1 MDLQLDGKVALVTG
15 GSKGIGKAVAVA
27 LAREGA
33 KLAIVGRDPSTL
45 RAAGSQIRALMNG
58 EVREYPADS
67 GADGAVQSAVKQ
79 VISDFGRIDILV
91 NCAAMPAGQGPAPKL
106 AEITDDN
113 FWSDVNIKVMGY
125 LRFIREVAPHMKA
138 QRYGRIIN
146 VSGLAAR
153 QTGSIIGS
161 IRNVSVAA
169 LTKNLAD
176 ELGPDGI
183 NVTCVHPGLT
193 RTEKTPAVMQ
203 RQAEAAG
210 VSVQQIESKAA
221 DATSI
226 RHLVTAEEVADVV
239 TFLASSR
246 SVAISGDAI
255 AVGGGR
261 PGAIYY

>member
-1 MDLQLDGKVALVTG
+1 MDLQLDGKVALITG

-33 KLAIVGRDPSTL
+33 NLALVGRDPLTL
-45 RAAGSQIRALMNG
+45 QSAASEIQTMFNG
-58 EVREYPADS
+58 EVGQYAADS
-67 GADGAVQSAVKQ
+67 GVDAAVQAAVQ
-79 VISDFGRIDILV
+79 QTLADFGRIDILV
-91 NCAAMPAGQGPAPKL
+91 NCAAMPAGQATPPKL
-106 AEITDDN
+106 AEITDTN
-113 FWSDVNIKVMGY
+113 FWADVNIKVMGY

-193 RTEKTPAVMQ
+193 RTEKTPAVFQ
-203 RQAEAAG
+203 RQADAAG
-210 VSVQQIESKAA
+210 VSIEQIEAKMAE
-221 DATSI
+221 ATSI
-226 RHLVTAEEVADVV
+226 RHLVTADEVADVV
-239 TFLASSR
+239 TFLASSK
-246 SVAISGDAI
+246 SIAISGDAI

>member
-15 GSKGIGKAVAVA
+15 GSKGIGKAVAMA
-27 LAREGA
+27 LAREGS
-33 KLAIVGRDPSTL
+33 KLALVGRDPLTL
-45 RAAGSQIRALMNG
+45 DAAGAEIRALFQV
-58 EVREYPADS
+58 EVRQYSADS
-67 GADGAVQSAVKQ
+67 GLDAAVKSAVQQAMA
-79 VISDFGRIDILV
+79 DFGRIDILV

-106 AEITDDN
+106 ADITDDN

-161 IRNVSVAA
+161 IRNISVAA

-210 VSVQQIESKAA
+210 VSLQQIEARAA
-221 DATSI
+221 EATSI
-226 RHLVTAEEVADVV
+226 RHLVSAEEVADVV
-239 TFLASSR
+239 AFLASSK